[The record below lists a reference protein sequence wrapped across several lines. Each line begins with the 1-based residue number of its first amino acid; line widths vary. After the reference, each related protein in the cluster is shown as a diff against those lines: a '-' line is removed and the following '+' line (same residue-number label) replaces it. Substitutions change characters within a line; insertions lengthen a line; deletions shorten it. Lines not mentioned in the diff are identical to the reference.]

1 MPGYHRHRVK
11 GSPMTNDAPKEL
23 APNARFPE
31 TGEFPTGP
39 EVGEPLPNFTLM
51 DQQGRPVNFEAARDG
66 QRALVVFHRS
76 ARW

>member
-1 MPGYHRHRVK
+1 
-11 GSPMTNDAPKEL
+11 MTSDAPREL
-23 APNARFPE
+23 QPNFRFPE

-39 EVGEPLPNFTLM
+39 EVGEALPDFTLM
-51 DQQGRPVNFEAARDG
+51 DQHGRPVNFASARGG

>member
-1 MPGYHRHRVK
+1 
-11 GSPMTNDAPKEL
+11 MTTGQPQQP
-23 APNARFPE
+23 APNFRFPE

-39 EVGEPLPNFTLM
+39 EVGQPLPNFTLM
-51 DQQGRPVNFEAARDG
+51 DQRGRPVNFEAERAG

>member
-1 MPGYHRHRVK
+1 
-11 GSPMTNDAPKEL
+11 MTNDTPQEL
-23 APNARFPE
+23 APNMRCPE

-39 EVGEPLPNFTLM
+39 EVGERLPNFTLM
-51 DQQGRPVNFEAARDG
+51 DQRGRPVNIEVERAG